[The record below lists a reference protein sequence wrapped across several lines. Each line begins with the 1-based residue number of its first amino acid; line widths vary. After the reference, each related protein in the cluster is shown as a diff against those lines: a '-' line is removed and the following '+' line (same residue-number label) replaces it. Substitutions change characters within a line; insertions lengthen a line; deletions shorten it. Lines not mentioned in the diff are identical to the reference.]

1 MRAASAFVL
10 IIIIG
15 LGQESA
21 QAADNIFR
29 VTLLGSG
36 VPDPQPDRFSAST
49 LIEAGDQKLM
59 VDVGRGATIR
69 LYQLKVPLSK
79 IDIVLFTHYHS
90 DHTVGMPDLLLT
102 GWLPPAFARRTQ
114 PMHVIGP
121 PGAKTLMSGLS
132 EAYAGDIKGRE
143 QEQHLPAGGV
153 AAEVEEFTQ
162 DGVVYDHGGVKVT
175 AFTVEHGIKP
185 AVGYRIDYDE
195 RSVVLSGDTNF
206 TENLIK
212 HAIGADLMIHE
223 VAVFN
228 AELLNLPVLP
238 AHPVDP
244 CHSASGRN
252 SICAHPSQA
261 CGLFAYR
268 AARHAGGAAPRT
280 GRDRQRH
287 AQNLSRAACCWRRPD
302 GVRHRRGRCR
312 DLSRHKVGTI
322 RARNDNGPRAKGVSR
337 LY

>member
-1 MRAASAFVL
+1 MRAALAFVL
-10 IIIIG
+10 MVIIG
-15 LGQESA
+15 LAQEPA

-79 IDIVLFTHYHS
+79 IDVVLFTHYHS

-143 QEQHLPAGGV
+143 QEQHLPAAGV

-162 DGVVYDHGGVKVT
+162 DGVVYDHSGVKVT

-206 TENLIK
+206 SENLIK

-228 AELLNLPVLP
+228 AELLNLPAFQHIQSIHVTP
-238 AHPVDP
+238 RQAGTVFTRIHPKLAVYSHIAQLGTP
-244 CHSASGRN
+244 EA
-252 SICAHPSQA
+252 PPP
-261 CGLFAYR
+261 GLAEIVSDTRKTYQGPLAVGEDLMAFDIGADGVAIYR
-268 AARHAGGAAPRT
+268 AAR
-280 GRDRQRH
+280 
-287 AQNLSRAACCWRRPD
+287 
-302 GVRHRRGRCR
+302 
-312 DLSRHKVGTI
+312 
-322 RARNDNGPRAKGVSR
+322 
-337 LY
+337 